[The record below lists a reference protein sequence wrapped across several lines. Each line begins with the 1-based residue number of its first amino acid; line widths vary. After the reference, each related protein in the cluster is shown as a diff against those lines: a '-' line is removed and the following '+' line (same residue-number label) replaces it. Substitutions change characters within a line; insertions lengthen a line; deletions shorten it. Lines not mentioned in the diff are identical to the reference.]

1 MKTREKEAKT
11 EAENIVIFTDQNG
24 VKHRFVNPMLDK
36 GFKITLGS
44 IGSEEHLK
52 NLLNSI
58 LPGIN
63 IVNLHYINTERHGM
77 TIEEGKAV
85 FDVYCEDVDG
95 VKFLVEMQN
104 WSQQYFNKRAVYY
117 STFAVQDQANR
128 EKRHQIKTLGKED
141 WDYNYAPVYV
151 VCFLSFNMKRRAEQ
165 VTGLKEDDC
174 ISLYRYRD
182 VETNEDLNDGTTLVF
197 VELKK
202 FKKSID
208 ECVNL
213 KEMWLST
220 LTNMTGLTEIPKEE
234 KGTELE
240 DFFKASELAALSPEE
255 RAMYEIEIMSRNDQL
270 NSIRE
275 TLEEGRRIA
284 TEKGLQLGIQQGL
297 QEGLQQGKIQTARQF
312 KILGVALET
321 IAEATGLTMEQ
332 VEAL

>member
-1 MKTREKEAKT
+1 MKTRGKEAK
-11 EAENIVIFTDQNG
+11 AKAKDIVIFTDNNG

-52 NLLNSI
+52 NLLNRI

-63 IVNLHYINTERHGM
+63 IVNLRYINTERHGL
-77 TIEEGKAV
+77 TVEEGKAV
-85 FDVYCEDVDG
+85 FDAYCEDADG

-117 STFAVQDQANR
+117 STFAVQDQANT
-128 EKRHQIKTLGKED
+128 EKKHQIKTLGKED

-151 VCFLSFNMKRRAEQ
+151 VCFLSFNMKKRQGQ
-165 VTGLKEDDC
+165 VSGQKQDDY
-174 ISLYRYRD
+174 ISIYRYRD

-202 FKKSID
+202 FKKDFD

-220 LTNMTGLTEIPKEE
+220 LTNMSGLTEIPKKV

-240 DFFKASELAALSPEE
+240 GFFKTSELAALTPEE
-255 RAMYEIEIMSRNDQL
+255 RTMYEIEVMSRNDQL

-275 TLEEGRRIA
+275 TLEEGMKTA
-284 TEKGLQLGIQQGL
+284 TEQGL
-297 QEGLQQGKIQTARQF
+297 QQGLQQGKIQTARQF
-312 KILGVALET
+312 KLLGVAKE
-321 IAEATGLTMEQ
+321 IISEATGLSMED